1 MHKDDVSIGM
11 LLPSGNIVA
20 EGQVRA
26 MMPEGVTVHTT
37 RLPLTGSSDAELRRM
52 TESLEGAAG
61 LLADARVDL
70 IAFNCTAVSTYS
82 PDADCKIADQIT
94 AATKT
99 PAVTTAQA
107 LTAALRRF
115 DARRLVLITPYL
127 EPITKREEAFL
138 AHHGFDVIHSASYG
152 INLNW
157 DMAHEPA
164 ETWIRFTE
172 ENRRDEADAYL
183 LSCTAI
189 RSAEVIDKLEGILER
204 PVMTSNQAL
213 TWYCL
218 HTLGFKAE
226 VRGFGCLLR
235 GESGSRAPQPD
246 TSP

>member
-1 MHKDDVSIGM
+1 MNKDDVSIGM

-26 MMPEGVTVHTT
+26 MTPAGVTVHTT
-37 RLPLTGSSDAELRRM
+37 RLPLTGSSDAELQRM

-82 PDADCKIADQIT
+82 SDADCKIADRIT

-107 LTAALRRF
+107 LVAALLRF
-115 DARRLVLITPYL
+115 DCKRVVLVTPYL
-127 EPITKREEAFL
+127 EPVTRREEAFL
-138 AHHGFDVIHSASYG
+138 AHQGFDVIHSASYG

-157 DMAHEPA
+157 DMAHEPP
-164 ETWIRFTE
+164 ETWTRFVKAH
-172 ENRRDEADAYL
+172 RRPEADAYL

-189 RSAEVIDKLEGILER
+189 RSAEVIDELEAVLQQ
-204 PVMTSNQAL
+204 PVITSNQAL
-213 TWYCL
+213 VWYCL
-218 HTLGFKAE
+218 HSLGIKRDVA
-226 VRGFGCLLR
+226 GFGRLLR
-235 GESGSRAPQPD
+235 RDDQGPRGRPAR
-246 TSP
+246 

>member
-1 MHKDDVSIGM
+1 MNGNDVSIGM

-26 MMPEGVTVHTT
+26 MMPRGVTVHTT

-52 TESLEGAAG
+52 TESLEGTAG

-82 PDADCKIADQIT
+82 SDADCKIADRIT
-94 AATKT
+94 ATTKT

-107 LTAALRRF
+107 LVAALHRF
-115 DARRLVLITPYL
+115 DCRRLVLVTPYL
-127 EPITKREEAFL
+127 EPITRREEAFL

-157 DMAHEPA
+157 DMAHEPS
-164 ETWIRFTE
+164 ETWMRFTE

-189 RSAEVIDKLEGILER
+189 RSAEVIDTLEGILGR
-204 PVMTSNQAL
+204 PVITSNQAL

-218 HTLGFKAE
+218 EALGIEADVK
-226 VRGFGCLLR
+226 GFGRLLHR
-235 GESGSRAPQPD
+235 
-246 TSP
+246 